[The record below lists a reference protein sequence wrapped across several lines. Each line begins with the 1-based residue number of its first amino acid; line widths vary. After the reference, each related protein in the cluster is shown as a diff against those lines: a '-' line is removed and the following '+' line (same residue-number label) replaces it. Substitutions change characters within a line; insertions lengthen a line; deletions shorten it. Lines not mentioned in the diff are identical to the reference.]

1 MSDSKVE
8 DKPTIHYDSLL
19 RRYMEAV
26 IVAKGTS
33 FLDDIYFHK
42 EIFTLVEILKLRE
55 IENEIHEAREQR

>member
-1 MSDSKVE
+1 
-8 DKPTIHYDSLL
+8 
-19 RRYMEAV
+19 MEAV